1 MKRAKRYAFLY
12 VILLSSNLLFAQK
25 DSVQALFSP
34 PKFNI
39 HYSHLQWEL
48 GYNGFVFKN
57 NYVGGIGVDLI
68 GAVFND
74 DANIAIGFDQGGTKT
89 SIYSS
94 LVSTIRVQSY
104 SSFYL
109 KIEPMLFPEKVIN
122 ISMPLKFGVSSITY
136 IDTTTY
142 STSTSHRRRVRPTT
156 FPSVEPGLF
165 TFVNVFPNVNFGVGI
180 SYRVA
185 LSTTSAVAMSD
196 YDNFIFSAQMR
207 LKLFTRNH
215 RKIAAKK
222 NDFYDPNDRF
232 Q

>member
-1 MKRAKRYAFLY
+1 MKRAKRYTFLL
-12 VILLSSNLLFAQK
+12 VILLSNSLLFAQK

-74 DANIAIGFDQGGTKT
+74 DVNIALGFDQGGTKT
-89 SIYSS
+89 GTSSS
-94 LVSTIRVQSY
+94 LVSIRMVQSY

-122 ISMPLKFGVSSITY
+122 ISMPIKLGLSSITY
-136 IDTTTY
+136 VDTSTY
-142 STSTSHRRRVRPTT
+142 SYTTNRRRRVRANS

-165 TFVNVFPNVNFGVGI
+165 GYVNVFPNVNFGVGI
-180 SYRVA
+180 SYRYA
-185 LSTTSAVAMSD
+185 LKTTSAVAISD
-196 YDNFIFSAQMR
+196 YDNFVFSAQMR

-222 NDFYDPNDRF
+222 KDFYDPNDRF